1 MHYSWKQA
9 ATHRSVSI
17 DAYVWEAELLCL
29 MLGGM
34 SHIMKPEFG
43 AAVAAACSLM
53 LSANVFAQDIPKD
66 EAGFTEFVTA
76 QIRAE
81 VGDAS
86 IAIKAPLS
94 VAVGNMQANL
104 DRIFGFCK
112 RNSEGCPKEI
122 ANYVKALGQAYRDQN
137 VAPSRE
143 ALRLV
148 VRTTQY
154 VQQVEGALGPDTPP
168 LHPRTLVEGLVILPV
183 LDAPRTIRMLSDG
196 DMKTLGLSADE
207 VQQLALANLRSSL
220 KPLMDTAKVA
230 GQGQIGQLVGDAF
243 NSSRLV
249 LLDTWAPLAAAQG
262 GKLIVAA
269 PATDAVFY
277 VGEDSAGAIDALR
290 TLVKNIMSRAPNRLS
305 DLLLRW
311 TPSGWEIVH

>member
-1 MHYSWKQA
+1 VNAGCRSWC
-9 ATHRSVSI
+9 V
-17 DAYVWEAELLCL
+17 VV
-29 MLGGM
+29 G
-34 SHIMKPEFG
+34 
-43 AAVAAACSLM
+43 SLT
-53 LSANVFAQDIPKD
+53 LSAGVIAQDIPTD
-66 EAGFTEFVTA
+66 EAAFTEYVTG

-86 IAIKAPLS
+86 IAIKRPLS

-112 RNSEGCPKEI
+112 RNSEGCSKEI

-137 VAPSRE
+137 VAPSRG

-154 VQQVEGALGPDTPP
+154 VQQVEGTLGPGTPP
-168 LHPRTLVEGLVILPV
+168 LHPKVLVEGLVLLPV

-207 VQQLALANLRSSL
+207 AQQVAITNLRSSL
-220 KPLMDTAKVA
+220 KPLMDAAKVA
-230 GQGQIGQLVGDAF
+230 GHGQIGQVAGDAF
-243 NSSRLV
+243 DSSRLA
-249 LLDTWAPLAAAQG
+249 LFDTWAPLAAAQG

-277 VGEDSAGAIDALR
+277 VSEDSAAAIDALR
-290 TLVKNIMSRAPNRLS
+290 TLVRKIMSQAPNRLS
-305 DLLLRW
+305 DILLRW
-311 TPSGWEIVH
+311 TPGGWEIVR

>member
-1 MHYSWKQA
+1 VKVGCRSWC
-9 ATHRSVSI
+9 VV
-17 DAYVWEAELLCL
+17 VW
-29 MLGGM
+29 
-34 SHIMKPEFG
+34 
-43 AAVAAACSLM
+43 SLT
-53 LSANVFAQDIPKD
+53 LSAGVIAQDIPTD
-66 EAGFTEFVTA
+66 EAGFTEYVTG
-76 QIRAE
+76 QIRGE
-81 VGDAS
+81 VGNAS
-86 IAIKAPLS
+86 IAIKRPLS

-112 RNSEGCPKEI
+112 RNPEGCSKEV

-154 VQQVEGALGPDTPP
+154 VQQVEGTLGPGTPP
-168 LHPRTLVEGLVILPV
+168 LHPKILVEGLVLLPV

-207 VQQLALANLRSSL
+207 AQQVAIANLRSSL
-220 KPLMDTAKVA
+220 KPLMDAAKAA
-230 GQGQIGQLVGDAF
+230 GHAQIGQVVGDTF
-243 NSSRLV
+243 DSSRLA
-249 LLDTWAPLAAAQG
+249 LFDTWAPLAAAQG

-277 VGEDSAGAIDALR
+277 VGEDSAVAIDALR
-290 TLVKNIMSRAPNRLS
+290 TLVRKIMSQAPNRLS
-305 DLLLRW
+305 DILLRW
-311 TPSGWEIVH
+311 TPGGWEIVR

>member
-1 MHYSWKQA
+1 
-9 ATHRSVSI
+9 
-17 DAYVWEAELLCL
+17 
-29 MLGGM
+29 M
-34 SHIMKPEFG
+34 SRVMKIGFG
-43 AAVAAACSLM
+43 PLRLTACSVVLCSVV
-53 LSANVFAQDIPKD
+53 LCANVFAQNIPQD

-86 IAIKAPLS
+86 IATKGPLR
-94 VAVGNMQANL
+94 VAVGDMQANL

-112 RNSEGCPKEI
+112 RNSEGCPTEI

-137 VAPSRE
+137 VAPSRD

-154 VQQVEGALGPDTPP
+154 VKQVEGALGPGTPP
-168 LHPRTLVEGLVILPV
+168 LHPRVLVEGLVILPV

-207 VQQLALANLRSSL
+207 VQQVALSNLRSSL
-220 KPLMDTAKVA
+220 KPLMDSAKVA
-230 GQGQIGQLVGDAF
+230 GHGQIGQLVGDAF
-243 NSSRLV
+243 DSSRLA

-290 TLVKNIMSRAPNRLS
+290 TLVRDSMSRAPNRLS

-311 TPSGWEIVH
+311 TPGGWEIVR